1 MSTEFTPDEAMPAAQ
16 VPETQPET
24 VTETETQPQPQP
36 QPEVPMPEPM
46 PVAQPQPESPMSQ
59 QQPRPEVPTVEPAP
73 VSAPE
78 PTFAPMPEPM
88 AGPMP
93 MPQPPAPDMNMNPAP
108 YQYPVQYPMPAPGA
122 RPARKRRGLFV
133 AGWLVSALAVGTGAG
148 FGILAATGTSKTSMT
163 GFGVPAV
170 ASPTPTPT
178 PSPSVTSGVRPDGTH
193 YGSVKDFLL
202 PIPDGYKA
210 GPDEGDFGNDGSIP
224 ADQADPTV
232 ELLFGSL
239 PASDMST
246 AQGALT
252 AGHMSDGAV
261 RTYESQTG
269 ELDISVTVLR
279 LDPAQSA
286 ESTKQFESVVKLSRA
301 FRIGPKVPGHPDALC
316 VLPATAVGETLDGMI
331 CLGTVGDT
339 FAIARAEGSVPLD
352 ATAVTKLFG
361 QQLDLL
367 KGGLG
372 T

>member
-1 MSTEFTPDEAMPAAQ
+1 MPEQVAAPESAAMAEPEAVAETP
-16 VPETQPET
+16 TQPE
-24 VTETETQPQPQP
+24 QPEAVMPPQP
-36 QPEVPMPEPM
+36 QPEAVMPAAM
-46 PVAQPQPESPMSQ
+46 
-59 QQPRPEVPTVEPAP
+59 
-73 VSAPE
+73 
-78 PTFAPMPEPM
+78 
-88 AGPMP
+88 PMP
-93 MPQPPAPDMNMNPAP
+93 MPQPQPQGMEGNPAF
-108 YQYPVQYPMPAPGA
+108 YQYPVDAPGPGPVPAA
-122 RPARKRRGLFV
+122 RRRGVFI
-133 AGWLVSALAVGTGAG
+133 AAWLVSALAVGTGAG
-148 FGILAATGTSKTSMT
+148 FGILAATGTSKGSTT
-163 GFGVPAV
+163 AFGVPTT

-232 ELLFGSL
+232 ELLFGKL

-252 AGHMSDGAV
+252 SGRMSDGAV
-261 RTYESQTG
+261 RTYESQSG

-301 FRIGPKVPGHPDALC
+301 FRSGPKVPGHPDALC

-339 FAIARAEGSVPLD
+339 FAVARAEGSVPLD
-352 ATAVTKLFG
+352 ASAVTELFG
-361 QQLDLL
+361 RQLDLL

-372 T
+372 K